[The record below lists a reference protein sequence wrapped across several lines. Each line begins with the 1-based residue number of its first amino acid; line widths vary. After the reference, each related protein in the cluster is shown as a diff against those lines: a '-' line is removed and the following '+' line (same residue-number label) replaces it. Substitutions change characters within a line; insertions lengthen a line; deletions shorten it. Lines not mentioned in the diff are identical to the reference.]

1 MVGVDWEFIETIS
14 RIALRSVRMFFSV
27 YPTLF
32 CTLVAL
38 VVLRLTVT
46 AVK

>member
-1 MVGVDWEFIETIS
+1 MAS
-14 RIALRSVRMFFSV
+14 RSVQMFFSV
-27 YPTLF
+27 NPTLF

-38 VVLRLTVT
+38 AVLRLTVT